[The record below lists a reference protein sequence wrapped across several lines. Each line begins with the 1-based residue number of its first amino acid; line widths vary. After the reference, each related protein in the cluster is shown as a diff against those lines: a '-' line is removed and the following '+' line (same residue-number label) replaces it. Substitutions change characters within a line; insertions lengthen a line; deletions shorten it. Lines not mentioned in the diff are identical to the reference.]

1 MKNLLST
8 FLCSLLLAGLA
19 LSCTEAPAPR
29 ATTRYN
35 VLDSIPGEKPLLDRK
50 YTPDNAAFD
59 KLVTVTFKDGSVQ
72 CSKLPEGVSVK
83 SDGKGMRFVSHI
95 PGVEFRLSGRSDN
108 GYFSV
113 VSDSAV
119 LVTLS
124 GVALSCKG
132 LAPLQIACGEVAF
145 MQCAGNARNF
155 IVDIPAGMDTV
166 KNAAAVSV
174 AGDLVLYG
182 GGNLSLCG
190 SRRNALYGTGRVIVN
205 GVQLEVEN
213 SRRDGISAVGGIAIL
228 NGNIKIT
235 SVKDAIKSKRGNVLF
250 IDGNA
255 LLSST
260 GEKGDGVQSTNIYMY
275 GGNVSIKAKGDAGR
289 GFNAKQSVYM
299 FDGALSVLT
308 EGGALFAPKKNDYSS
323 SACIKCDMAMYMR
336 GGYMNLENH
345 ATAGKGI
352 NCNGKMQ
359 MDGGIM
365 LVRNFGE
372 GIVHPTI
379 ADAHASAKGI
389 KCDSAIA
396 INGGKVEVLVFGNGE
411 RCEGIE
417 SKTDIVIGGDASVY
431 VYATDDAV
439 NSGNSFVMNGGRVY
453 AYSASNDGIDSN
465 YKVTVNGGLL
475 VANGCGIPEQG
486 IDCDFDANYSVT
498 GGTIVTI
505 GGMMGRSPNV
515 PRSHHTTQ
523 PAVAWSGIEL
533 QRGKYMNLC
542 DKDGKLI
549 LSYKLPRT
557 IEKGAAVIS
566 TPMLSEGN
574 GYMLTMS
581 DTLIDG
587 SSLGCGVYASGECTT
602 DAAIKVALAGI
613 VTNVDAEGKSET
625 LGIDT
630 TKFRPGMMPPPPA
643 GGAPGMMPPPPHGGT
658 PGMTPPP
665 HAGGAPGMMP
675 PPGFDPKN
683 LPDSIKEKFLAG
695 AGKFPPPPA
704 GMFNRRDEGYNA
716 TNLPGGG
723 W

>member
-1 MKNLLST
+1 MVSNSSALFYNMKNLLST

-35 VLDSIPGEKPLLDRK
+35 VLDSIPGEKPLLDKK

-59 KLVTVTFKDGSVQ
+59 KLVTVTFKDGGVQ
-72 CSKLPEGVSVK
+72 CSKLPEGVTAK

-95 PGVEFRLSGRSDN
+95 PGVEFRLSGRSND

-145 MQCAGNARNF
+145 MQCAGNAHNF

-275 GGNVSIKAKGDAGR
+275 GGNVNIKAKGDAGR

-365 LVRNFGE
+365 LVRNFGDDIIHQS
-372 GIVHPTI
+372 IV
-379 ADAHASAKGI
+379 DAHASAKGI

-417 SKTDIVIGGDASVY
+417 SKSDIVIGGDASVY

-533 QRGKYMNLC
+533 QRGKYMNIC
-542 DKDGKLI
+542 DAGGKLI

-566 TPMLSEGN
+566 TPMLAEGQE
-574 GYMLTMS
+574 YVLTMS
-581 DTLIDG
+581 DTLTNAAG
-587 SSLGCGVYASGECTT
+587 LGCGVFTSGEYTG
-602 DAAIKVALAGI
+602 DKAYKVALNGI
-613 VTNVDAEGKSET
+613 VTNVDAEGNSEA
-625 LGIDT
+625 LAIDT
-630 TKFRPGMMPPPPA
+630 AEYRPGMMPPPP
-643 GGAPGMMPPPPHGGT
+643 GGAPGMMPPPPG
-658 PGMTPPP
+658 
-665 HAGGAPGMMP
+665 GGAPGMMP
-675 PPGFDPKN
+675 PPGFDPN
-683 LPDSIKEKFLAG
+683 SIPDSIKEKFFSG
-695 AGKFPPPPA
+695 RGNFPPP
-704 GMFNRRDEGYNA
+704 FEFKRRDEGYNV